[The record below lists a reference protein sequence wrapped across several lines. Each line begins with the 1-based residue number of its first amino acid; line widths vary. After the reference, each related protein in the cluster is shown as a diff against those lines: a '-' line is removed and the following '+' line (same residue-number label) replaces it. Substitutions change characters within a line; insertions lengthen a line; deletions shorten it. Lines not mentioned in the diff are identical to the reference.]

1 MSGRIITGKERQEMF
16 DLQVRGDVELHD
28 NGGGVA
34 FKCETLEDFIEL
46 LEQETGRVGKE
57 YTLAELNDALKECG
71 IEPLHEHEIVIRR
84 AL

>member
-1 MSGRIITGKERQEMF
+1 MF
-16 DLQVRGDVELHD
+16 DLQMRGDVELHD
-28 NGGGVA
+28 GKGGVV
-34 FKCETLEDFIEL
+34 FKGETLADFIEM

-57 YTLAELNDALKECG
+57 YTLAELNDALKACG

>member
-1 MSGRIITGKERQEMF
+1 MF
-16 DLQVRGDVELHD
+16 DLQMRGDVELHD
-28 NGGGVA
+28 GTSGGVA
-34 FKCETLEDFIEL
+34 FKGETLTDFIEL

-57 YTLAELNDALKECG
+57 YTLAELNDALKACG